1 MCYILC
7 WSIFSSRLH
16 SYFIPFPDLY
26 AEFPCF
32 YANLFPSP
40 STVPVTYVGG
50 SPYIV
55 YVRGH
60 GEHARYAQTR
70 NGGAASHKLWKIV
83 CRCARKIILTH
94 NLLPQSEAGSQ
105 VPVRLP
111 VPQGNGEAN
120 SADHVVVQPCNRNCN
135 LSINPFT
142 PLRNEFIN
150 FFTMN
155 RLKFAS
161 ATRAYSFSSMP
172 STERTNR

>member
-55 YVRGH
+55 YIRGH

-70 NGGAASHKLWKIV
+70 KGGGSVTQIV
-83 CRCARKIILTH
+83 K
-94 NLLPQSEAGSQ
+94 NSMQ
-105 VPVRLP
+105 VCTQNYSDTQFIAPIRGL
-111 VPQGNGEAN
+111 
-120 SADHVVVQPCNRNCN
+120 
-135 LSINPFT
+135 NPG
-142 PLRNEFIN
+142 
-150 FFTMN
+150 
-155 RLKFAS
+155 
-161 ATRAYSFSSMP
+161 P
-172 STERTNR
+172 STAPGTAGEWGGELRGSCGSTTSQQKL